1 MDFGNSRIDSIGPLR
16 PAPDAPGANTGKAGG
31 GRVADAS
38 FSRDLAAAG
47 EPAAP
52 PQVRAEVQ
60 AAARAAARLH
70 ELGRELRFER
80 DPEGALRVELRD
92 VNGAVLR
99 TVAPAEVF
107 DFASG
112 RLTA

>member
-1 MDFGNSRIDSIGPLR
+1 VAAWPTLAS
-16 PAPDAPGANTGKAGG
+16 PAISP
-31 GRVADAS
+31 R
-38 FSRDLAAAG
+38 R
-47 EPAAP
+47 
-52 PQVRAEVQ
+52 
-60 AAARAAARLH
+60 ARAAARLH